1 MNFLIIKVSF
11 KLSKL
16 LEVLVL
22 LMWEVREPIQIDLCC
37 FFRCTPRFLFVSSAF
52 EKDGTLSSEEMEQY
66 IVAKRKMLGNIKF
79 IGELGK
85 LDMLHEGILHQCI
98 KQLLGT
104 SVAVAN
110 SSSVRQ
116 SV

>member
-1 MNFLIIKVSF
+1 MT
-11 KLSKL
+11 
-16 LEVLVL
+16 VLPI
-22 LMWEVREPIQIDLCC
+22 WKIRELIQILIL
-37 FFRCTPRFLFVSSAF
+37 FLRCTPRFHFVWSAF

-98 KQLLGT
+98 KQLLGKCSPSPPFHSPFLT
-104 SVAVAN
+104 LFSI
-110 SSSVRQ
+110 
-116 SV
+116 